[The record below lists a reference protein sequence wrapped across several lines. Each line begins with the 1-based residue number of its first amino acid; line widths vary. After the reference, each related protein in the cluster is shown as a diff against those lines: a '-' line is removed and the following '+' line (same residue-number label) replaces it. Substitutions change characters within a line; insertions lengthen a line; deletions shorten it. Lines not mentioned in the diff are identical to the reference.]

1 MRLLSFLSKVFKKP
15 DGSVRK
21 ASVAGG
27 GIITAASVSMA
38 VFLGIADIRTA
49 PMTIQFE
56 GMVLSNYWD
65 AIGGVETWCVGETQ
79 VGRLPAGNYTKEYC
93 TKLFIG
99 SFGKYSRKL
108 YDCYDDS
115 MKPFVSPSMHGA
127 FTDVYYNTGA
137 RCNTVMMRSLKAG
150 TPVKA
155 CDGILEYKKAGGRDC
170 SVRSNGCYGVWDRRV
185 KLHKYCVDEARELEK
200 QL

>member
-1 MRLLSFLSKVFKKP
+1 MRLLALLSKVFKKP

-56 GMVLSNYWD
+56 GMVLANYWD
-65 AIGGVETWCVGETQ
+65 AIGGVETWCIGETQ
-79 VGRLPAGNYTKEYC
+79 EGRLPAGNYTKKYC
-93 TKLFIG
+93 TDLFIKR
-99 SFGKYSRKL
+99 FGTYSKKL
-108 YDCYDDS
+108 YGCYTED
-115 MKPFVSPSMHGA
+115 MKLYVSPSMHGA

-137 RCNTVMMRSLKAG
+137 RCNTVMMREVKAG
-150 TPVKA
+150 NPVKA
-155 CDGILEYKKAGGRDC
+155 CDGILQYKKQVFGTVLKIKAIQKAVMVCGID
-170 SVRSNGCYGVWDRRV
+170 V
-185 KLHKYCVDEARELEK
+185 
-200 QL
+200 